1 MSALDENR
9 KAFVSGGTGSMGRS
23 IVEHLTSAGV
33 KVLFSGRKRKRGEA
47 IQTATGAKFLPDD
60 AADRA
65 SCDRAFASAVDHLQG
80 IDLFVSCT
88 GLVFVAPL
96 AYTSQAAFK
105 DIMEVNLTSVFRY
118 SRAAFQL
125 MKSSGGGTIIHI
137 VSDAALRNI
146 HHIPVYSTAKA
157 GLLVMSELLA
167 AEGAPHKIR
176 VNAICPGATVPGVQ
190 ATLAGYE
197 YHAENAST
205 WAAAPSGRH
214 GRPDDIAKA
223 VMWLSSEAAAHVS
236 GATLRVDGAAAAA
249 MRGAT
254 RA

>member
-1 MSALDENR
+1 MSELGQIR
-9 KAFVSGGTGSMGRS
+9 KAFVTGGTGSMGRS
-23 IVEHLTSAGV
+23 IVEHLANADV
-33 KVLFSGRKRKRGEA
+33 AVVFSGRNSKRGQA
-47 IQTATGAKFLPDD
+47 IEKACGAKFMPDN

-65 SCDRAFASAVDHLQG
+65 SCDRTFASAVDHLQG

-96 AYTSQAAFK
+96 AHTSQAVFK
-105 DIMEVNLTSVFRY
+105 EVMEVNLTSVFRY

-125 MKSSGGGTIIHI
+125 MRSSGGGVIIHI

-146 HHIPVYSTAKA
+146 HHIPVYSTAKS

-197 YHAENAST
+197 HHAENAST
-205 WAAAPSGRH
+205 WASASSGRH
-214 GRPDDIAKA
+214 GKPEDIAKA
-223 VMWLSSEAAAHVS
+223 VMWLSSSEAAHVS